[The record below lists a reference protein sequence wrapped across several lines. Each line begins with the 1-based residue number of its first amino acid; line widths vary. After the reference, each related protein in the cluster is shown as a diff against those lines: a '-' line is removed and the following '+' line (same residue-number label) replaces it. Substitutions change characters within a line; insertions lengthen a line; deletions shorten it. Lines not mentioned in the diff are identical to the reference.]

1 MNDKPV
7 LIVGAGPAGLA
18 AAYEL
23 ITRGVR
29 PLVLEQTDTVGGLAR
44 TETYK
49 GYSFDIGGHRF
60 FTKIDRINRLW
71 REMLGEDFLTVSRLS
86 RIYYRGRFFNYP
98 LGVLNA
104 LTNLGVI
111 ESFLILLSYLK
122 SQVTPHRVEETF
134 EQWVSN
140 RFGQRLYRTFFK
152 TYTEKVWGMPC
163 HAIRADWAAQRI
175 KGLSLF
181 AAVANAL
188 LVKQRAKSLISE
200 FSYPLRGP
208 GLMWHRFEEA
218 IIAGGGKVQLKSE
231 VVSIPH
237 AQGHLQS
244 VVCKNGHKTVEIPVR
259 YVISSMPV
267 TRLVARLSPK
277 PPEDVLTAAGRLS
290 YRAFIIV
297 GLIVDKQDLFPDQW
311 IYVHSPDVKVGRIQ
325 NFKNWSAAMVPDARK
340 TSVGMEYFCTEGDA
354 IWTMSNAA
362 LIDMAARELSTLGLA
377 RTDDVIDGLVVRQP
391 HAYPVYDN
399 DYSAHLS
406 VIRDFLGRF
415 DNLQSIGRNGMHR
428 YNNMDHSMLT
438 GMLAAQNF
446 DGDRHNLWQ
455 VNEEEAYLE
464 EDRKAKEK
472 RRHLE
477 DVLVRSFARIDKLAF
492 ASAVGSVAG
501 LLIFLATMWL
511 VVKGGAVVGPNLQL
525 LGQYF
530 TGYTVS
536 VKGAFIAFGYSFFWG
551 FLFGWLF
558 AYLRNFLLAYYLY
571 RVKKR
576 AELLTFKDFF
586 DHY

>member
-18 AAYEL
+18 AAHEL

-29 PLVLEQTDTVGGLAR
+29 PLVLEQADTVGGLAR

-60 FTKIDRINRLW
+60 FTKIERIDRLW

-86 RIYYRGRFFNYP
+86 RIYYRGRFFDYP
-98 LGVLNA
+98 LGVINA

-111 ESFLILLSYLK
+111 ESVLILLSYLK

-140 RFGQRLYRTFFK
+140 RFGRRLYRTFFK

-218 IIAGGGKVQLKSE
+218 VNAGGGEVQLKSE
-231 VVSIPH
+231 VVSITH
-237 AQGHLQS
+237 AQGHLRS
-244 VVCKNGHKTVEIPVR
+244 VVSQNGNETVEIPVQH
-259 YVISSMPV
+259 VISSMPV
-267 TRLVARLSPK
+267 TRLVTRLSPK
-277 PPEDVLTAAGRLS
+277 PPEDVLAAAARLS

-340 TSVGMEYFCTEGDA
+340 TSVGMEYFCTEGDT

-377 RTDDVIDGLVVRQP
+377 RIDDVTDGLVVRQP

-399 DYSAHLS
+399 DYSAHLA
-406 VIRDFLGRF
+406 VIRDFLGCF

-438 GMLAAQNF
+438 GMLAAQNYG
-446 DGDRHNLWQ
+446 GDRHNLWQ

-464 EDRKAKEK
+464 EDGKAREK

-477 DVLVRSFARIDKLAF
+477 DVLVRSFARIDKLAL

-536 VKGAFIAFGYSFFWG
+536 VKGALIAFGYSFFWG